1 MKKSSAIKSQ
11 SIVKTLFTMIDQ
23 RNKKAIMSMKDEIK
37 KKFWCLLIPTFL
49 YKFDINDPF
58 ADEMFLKIFPMSQE
72 KLNLLKQE
80 SKK

>member
-1 MKKSSAIKSQ
+1 MKKSKAKKSE
-11 SIVKTLFTMIDQ
+11 SITKTLFTMIDQ
-23 RNKKAIMSMKDEIK
+23 RDKKTIMSMKDEIK

-49 YKFDINDPF
+49 YEFDINDTF